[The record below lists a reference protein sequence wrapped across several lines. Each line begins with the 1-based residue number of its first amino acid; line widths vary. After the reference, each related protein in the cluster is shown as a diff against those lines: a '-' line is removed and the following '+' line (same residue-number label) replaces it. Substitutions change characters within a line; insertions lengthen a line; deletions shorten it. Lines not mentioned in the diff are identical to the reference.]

1 LENIS
6 IGFEKIHQTFE
17 HASIAFGAPPVVF
30 VKIHQTSGSASIG
43 LVKIHQT
50 FGDTSI
56 EFEKK
61 E

>member
-6 IGFEKIHQTFE
+6 IGFEEIHQTFE
-17 HASIAFGAPPVVF
+17 HASIAFGAPPIVF
-30 VKIHQTSGSASIG
+30 VKIHKTSDSAPIGSG
-43 LVKIHQT
+43 KIHQT
-50 FGDTSI
+50 SGDTSI